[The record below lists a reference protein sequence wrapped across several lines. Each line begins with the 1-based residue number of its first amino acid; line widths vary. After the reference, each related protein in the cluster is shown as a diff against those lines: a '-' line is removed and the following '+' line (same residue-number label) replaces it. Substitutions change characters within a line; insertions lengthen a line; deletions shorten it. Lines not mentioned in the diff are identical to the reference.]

1 MNLILAK
8 TYPINAISI
17 QNVESVSEDLILLN
31 LELRGDKLH
40 WDARPYHWLYDFG
53 DFPPL
58 DVSFDSETGLLKEMT
73 IFINKQQLQ
82 QQHSY
87 PLTVLSNIEG
97 YPAFD
102 TTSLSHNSYYYDEL
116 ADIVVSL
123 ADSCLIAARKGVD
136 TSVQLKVT
144 DTLDILLT
152 AQSQFVGFIVYK
164 IDHRQFM

>member
-1 MNLILAK
+1 MNLTLAK

-17 QNVESVSEDLILLN
+17 QNVESVSENLVLLN
-31 LELRGDKLH
+31 FELRSDKLH

-87 PLTVLSNIEG
+87 PLTVLSNIEDIQHLIQ
-97 YPAFD
+97 PLLA
-102 TTSLSHNSYYYDEL
+102 TTPIIMTSWLISLYRL
-116 ADIVVSL
+116 QIRV
-123 ADSCLIAARKGVD
+123 
-136 TSVQLKVT
+136 
-144 DTLDILLT
+144 
-152 AQSQFVGFIVYK
+152 
-164 IDHRQFM
+164 